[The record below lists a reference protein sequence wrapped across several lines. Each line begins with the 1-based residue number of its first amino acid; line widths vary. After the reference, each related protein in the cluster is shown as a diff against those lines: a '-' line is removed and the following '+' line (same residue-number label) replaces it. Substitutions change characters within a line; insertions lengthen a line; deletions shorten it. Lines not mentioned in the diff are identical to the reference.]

1 MTLRRSSC
9 SSFAHVAL
17 LVLLASGCSA
27 TGASTPGNTLA
38 QGGIHGG
45 NGGSGN
51 AGVGGGGGITS
62 ASTNVTDLGGG
73 ANTGGSPGAG
83 GGALTTG
90 GVPATGGAPPT
101 GGMPATGGTTCTKG
115 TQIGSTYSTNY
126 FVMAFPQLQPFYIF
140 NNGWSTSSTELTNAG
155 TLENISAYDTCTAG
169 TISWSTTYNWSGA
182 NNTVKA
188 YPAAI
193 LGWQNTK
200 GFQVNPAV
208 SGMPKAISSL
218 TSAKC
223 SWAFTVT
230 GGAAQNISFDIW
242 VHNTTCSST
251 AITTTTTPSDEVM
264 IWLYSSGGVNPIGYG
279 GSTSQV
285 TISGATWTL
294 YTGTT
299 TVNGASVAVHSFV
312 RASSTAAIQN
322 LDILA
327 FLNNLNMGSKCL
339 SSIQAGT
346 EVFTGAGTLKTDSY
360 SCTLQ

>member
-1 MTLRRSSC
+1 MILRHISC
-9 SSFAHVAL
+9 SSFSRLAVLAAL
-17 LVLLASGCSA
+17 TSGCGA
-27 TGASTPGNTLA
+27 TGASTPA
-38 QGGIHGG
+38 QGGQSSG

-51 AGVGGGGGITS
+51 SGNVGGGNTS
-62 ASTNVTDLGGG
+62 GSTNVSDVGGG
-73 ANTGGSPGAG
+73 VNTGGSPGAG
-83 GGALTTG
+83 GGVQPTG

-101 GGMPATGGTTCTKG
+101 GGMPATGGTTCTPG

-126 FVMAFPQLQPFYIF
+126 FVMAFPQLSPFYIF
-140 NNGWSTSSTELTNAG
+140 NNGWSAPSSTKELTATG

-182 NNTVKA
+182 NDTVKG

-208 SGMPKAISSL
+208 SGMPRTISSL
-218 TSAKC
+218 SGAKC

-230 GGAAQNISFDIW
+230 GGARQNISFDIW

-251 AITTTTTPSDEVM
+251 AITTTTVPSDEVM
-264 IWLYSSGGVNPIGYG
+264 IWLYNNSVNPIGYG
-279 GSTSQV
+279 GGTSQV
-285 TISGATWTL
+285 NIGGTAWTL

-299 TVNGASVAVHSFV
+299 SVNGTSVAVHSFV
-312 RASSTAAIQN
+312 RSSSTAAIQN

-339 SSIQAGT
+339 SSIEAGT
-346 EVFTGAGTLKTDSY
+346 EVFTGAGTLKTDSF